1 MVVRVTQERA
11 CRGVRARRTAAV
23 EVSEDGSAL
32 VSECFHFRLRAD
44 ELHTTSVTVQAL
56 QPHSV
61 YAKGIYCLKSSYC
74 FTEEY
79 LLTYLLNTYPTY
91 HANKYM
97 VILVCIVY
105 YLLLEN
111 SSQAC
116 SLFHVEWLLLPLDIY
131 TKGTT
136 NTLLNRLCVLAT

>member
-23 EVSEDGSAL
+23 EVTEDGSAL

-61 YAKGIYCLKSSYC
+61 YAKGNVCRSNLFC
-74 FTEEY
+74 F
-79 LLTYLLNTYPTY
+79 
-91 HANKYM
+91 
-97 VILVCIVY
+97 
-105 YLLLEN
+105 
-111 SSQAC
+111 
-116 SLFHVEWLLLPLDIY
+116 
-131 TKGTT
+131 
-136 NTLLNRLCVLAT
+136 